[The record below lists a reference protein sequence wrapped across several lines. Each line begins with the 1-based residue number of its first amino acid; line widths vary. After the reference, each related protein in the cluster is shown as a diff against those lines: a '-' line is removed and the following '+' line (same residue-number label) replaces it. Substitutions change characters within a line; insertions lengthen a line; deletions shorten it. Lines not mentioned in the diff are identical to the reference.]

1 MADKIRFTLDG
12 DQVEAA
18 PGVTIWEVANGRG
31 LVIPHLCHK
40 PAPGYRP
47 DGNCRACM
55 VEIDGERNLA
65 ASCIREPSEGM
76 VVTTNN
82 ARATSARK
90 MVIEMLLA
98 DQPERDASHDK
109 SSHLWDMAEANEVHE
124 SRLPTLEAE
133 RIPLLDDTHVAM
145 RVNLDACIQCGLCVR
160 ACREVQVNDVIGMAG
175 RGHDAYP
182 VFDLGD
188 PMGDST
194 CVACGEC
201 VQACPTGALMPAT
214 VLDDD
219 QLGDSADYDEEVASV
234 CPFCGVGCQV
244 SLKVKDGRVKFVEGI
259 NGPANE
265 GRLCVKGR
273 FGFDYIHHNHRL
285 TKPLIR
291 RDDAPAKGLNV
302 DPGNWGTH
310 FREASWD
317 EALDFAANGMKGRG
331 REVAGF
337 GSAKCTNEEAYLFQK
352 MIRQGFGHNN
362 VDHCTRLCHASSVAA
377 LMENVGSGAVTATF
391 NEIENADVAIVIG
404 ANPVENHPVAAT
416 YFKQFTKRGGQLIIM
431 DPRGQALKRFASHML
446 QFRPGADVS
455 MLNAIMHVIVEEG
468 LYDQQYID
476 AYTENWEAEKAH
488 LAGFAPEKM
497 SEICGIA
504 PEVLRDV
511 ARTFATAKSGMI
523 FWGMGVSQHIH
534 GTDNSRCLISLALM
548 TGQVGRPGAGL
559 HPLRGQN
566 NVQGA
571 SDAGL
576 IPMFLPDYQSVT
588 DDGVRSAFTEV
599 WGSQDFSNE
608 KGLTVTE
615 IMDAV
620 HRDEIKAMYILGE
633 NPAMSDPDVD
643 HARAAL
649 AKLDHLVVQDIFITE
664 TANYAD
670 VILPA
675 SAFAEKSGTVTN
687 TNRQV
692 QMGRPAVPPPGE
704 AKEDWWIELEL
715 AKRLGLSW
723 SYDNPAD
730 IFAEMKQ
737 NMNSLDNITW
747 DRLMGENAVTYPS
760 LSPED
765 PGQPIVF
772 GDGFPRPDGRAR
784 FTPAD
789 VIPPDEAPDADYP
802 MILTTGR
809 QLEHWHTGSM
819 TRRATVLDAVEPEAN
834 CSLNPKTLRK
844 LGVVQG
850 GMVQLT
856 TRRGSVMLLARA
868 DRAVAEDMV
877 FLPFA
882 YVEAA
887 ANLLTN
893 SAIDPY
899 GKIPEFKFCAVKV
912 EAGQNAVAAE

>member
-1 MADKIRFTLDG
+1 MAQITFTLDG
-12 DQVEAA
+12 KTVTADAGE
-18 PGVTIWEVANGRG
+18 TIWDVAHGRG

-40 PAPGYRP
+40 PQPGYRS

-55 VEIDGERNLA
+55 VAIEGERTLA

-76 VVTTNN
+76 VVTTDQPREVQ
-82 ARATSARK
+82 ARR
-90 MVIEMLLA
+90 MVMEMLVA
-98 DQPERDASHDK
+98 DQPEQEVAHDK
-109 SSHLWDMAEANEVHE
+109 SSHLWDMAAKQDISE
-124 SRLPTLEAE
+124 SRFPAMEADHV
-133 RIPLLDDTHVAM
+133 PLLDDSHVAM
-145 RVNLDACIQCGLCVR
+145 SVNLDACISCGLCVR

-175 RGHDAYP
+175 RGHQAYP
-182 VFDLGD
+182 VFDMDD
-188 PMGDST
+188 PMGASS

-201 VQACPTGALMPAT
+201 VQACPTGALLPAT
-214 VLDDD
+214 VTDEN
-219 QLGDSADYDEEVASV
+219 QQGDTADYDSEVESV

-244 SLKVKDGRVKFVEGI
+244 SLKVKDNKVKFVEGI

-273 FGFDYIHHNHRL
+273 FGFDYIHHDHRL

-302 DPGNWGTH
+302 DPGNWQEV

-317 EALDFAANGMKGRG
+317 EALDFAAKGLKDLG
-331 REVAGF
+331 GTKVAGF

-404 ANPVENHPVAAT
+404 ANPIENHPVAAT
-416 YFKQFTKRGGQLIIM
+416 FFKQFTKRGGKLIVM
-431 DPRGQALKRFASHML
+431 DPRGQALKRFSSHML

-455 MLNAIMHVIVEEG
+455 MLNAIMHTIVEEK

-488 LAGFAPEKM
+488 LKDFSPEKM
-497 SEICGIA
+497 EGICGIEA
-504 PEVLRDV
+504 EVLRDV
-511 ARTFATAKSGMI
+511 ARTFAGAKSAMI

-576 IPMFLPDYQSVT
+576 IPMFLPDYQPVG
-588 DDGVRSAFTEV
+588 DDGVRSAFQEV
-599 WGSQDFSNE
+599 WEEGTIDPN

-615 IMDAV
+615 ILDAV
-620 HRDEIKAMYILGE
+620 HAGDIEGMYILGE
-633 NPAMSDPDVD
+633 NPAMSDPDVE
-643 HARAAL
+643 HARDAL
-649 AKLDHLVVQDIFITE
+649 AKLNHLVVQDIFITE

-675 SAFAEKSGTVTN
+675 SAFAEKTGTVTN

-692 QMGRPAVPPPGE
+692 QMGRPAVTPPGE
-704 AKEDWWIELEL
+704 AKEDWWIEVEL
-715 AKRLGLSW
+715 AKRLGLGWTYTHPSE
-723 SYDNPAD
+723 
-730 IFAEMKQ
+730 IFNEMAQLMK
-737 NMNSLDNITW
+737 SLNNITW
-747 DRLMGENAVTYPS
+747 DRLEAQNVVTYPS

-772 GDGFPRPDGRAR
+772 ADGFPRPDGRAR
-784 FTPAD
+784 FTPAN
-789 VIPPDEAPDADYP
+789 VIAPDDTPDAEYP

-819 TRRATVLDAVEPEAN
+819 TRRSKVLDAVEPEAN
-834 CSLNPKTLRK
+834 CSLHPSTLRK
-844 LGVVQG
+844 LGVAPG
-850 GMVQLT
+850 GLLRLT
-856 TRRGSVMLLARA
+856 TKRGSIQIMARA
-868 DRAVAEDMV
+868 DRAVAPDMV

-887 ANLLTN
+887 ANILTN
-893 SAIDPY
+893 PAVDPF
-899 GKIPEFKFCAVKV
+899 GKIPEFKFSAVRV
-912 EAGQNAVAAE
+912 EKADDSIAAE